1 MTLAYINWSVKPEI
15 FEFIG
20 LSVRWYGV
28 LFASSFFIGYLI
40 MERIYKNEGVD
51 VKSLDNLTTYLIVAT
66 VVGARLG
73 HCLFYEPEKYLA
85 DPIEILKVW
94 EGGLASHGAAIGV
107 IIALWLYSRKTK
119 QAFLWTIDRVVIL
132 AALAGTFI
140 RLGNLMNSEI
150 FGYQTDVPWA
160 FVFKLVD
167 DVPRHPTQ
175 LYEALS
181 YLVIFFFLL
190 SLYYKQHKVL
200 KPGFMLGLFLI
211 LVFLARFFIEFL
223 KEPQVGFESDMMLNM
238 GQWLS
243 IPFVM
248 IGLFLVFRK
257 VEKSESQ

>member
-1 MTLAYINWSVKPEI
+1 MMLAYINWTVKPEI
-15 FEFIG
+15 FDIMG
-20 LSVRWYGV
+20 IAVRWYGV

-40 MERIYKNEGVD
+40 MERIFKNEGAD
-51 VKSLDNLTTYLIVAT
+51 LKSLDTLTTYLIVAT

-73 HCLFYEPEKYLA
+73 HCLFYEPEKYLSN
-85 DPIEILKVW
+85 PIEILKVW

-107 IIALWLYSRKTK
+107 IVALWLYSRKTK
-119 QAFLWTIDRVVIL
+119 QAFLWTIDRVAIL
-132 AALAGTFI
+132 AGLAGAFI

-160 FVFKLVD
+160 FVFRLVD

-181 YLVIFFFLL
+181 YFLIFFFLL
-190 SLYYKQHKVL
+190 GLYYKKHKAL
-200 KPGFMLGLFLI
+200 KPGFLLGLFLI
-211 LVFLARFFIEFL
+211 LVFTARFFIEFL
-223 KEPQVGFESDMMLNM
+223 KEPQVGFEENMLLDM

-248 IGLFLVFRK
+248 LGLYLVFRK
-257 VEKSESQ
+257 FENKHAI